1 MQYSGYK
8 DKLHSPKWNHRTCHV
23 AVETDI
29 ILSSKYKTHKLRK
42 YTYIC
47 TYIVFKRST
56 EFKEIRDGINYL
68 SSL

>member
-1 MQYSGYK
+1 MSRCCG
-8 DKLHSPKWNHRTCHV
+8 D
-23 AVETDI
+23 TDI

-47 TYIVFKRST
+47 TYIVFKST

>member
-1 MQYSGYK
+1 MSRCCG
-8 DKLHSPKWNHRTCHV
+8 D
-23 AVETDI
+23 TDI